1 VTGAVFLDV
10 AMTVWHDGLVFKLR
24 ESKVPLAPD
33 PLLPGKLLLQSKN
46 QRHSV
51 GTSVHQG
58 SVLSPLLYAFTADIP
73 KTQNTTL
80 ARYAD
85 DTAIMTR
92 SKQPRLA
99 TAYLQEA
106 ANVLET
112 WVRRWR
118 IEVNPEKS
126 PPDYTPTSRT

>member
-1 VTGAVFLDV
+1 
-10 AMTVWHDGLVFKLR
+10 M
-24 ESKVPLAPD
+24 
-33 PLLPGKLLLQSKN
+33 
-46 QRHSV
+46 
-51 GTSVHQG
+51 
-58 SVLSPLLYAFTADIP
+58 P

-106 ANVLET
+106 ANALET

-126 PPDYTPTSRT
+126 SALLIIRRRVEPEGQVHMFGEDITWSRVVIDNKRLTFIPHVNYGVGRGDMVNCHP